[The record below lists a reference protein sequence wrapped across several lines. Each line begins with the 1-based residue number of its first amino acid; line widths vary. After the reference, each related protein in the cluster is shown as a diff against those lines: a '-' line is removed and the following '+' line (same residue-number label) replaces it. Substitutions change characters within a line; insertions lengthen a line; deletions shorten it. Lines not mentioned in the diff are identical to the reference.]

1 MIFGYARVSTQ
12 QQSLDEQIEK
22 LRRAGAEKIYY
33 EKFTGRTNKRPE
45 FEKLKKRLLPGD
57 ELIVTKL
64 DRLGRKT
71 SETTKFLDECFK
83 RDITVNV
90 LNMGRLDDSASGKL
104 MRNVVLAFAEFER
117 DMIITRT
124 QEGKKYAKLHNKNY
138 REGRPKRVI
147 TPKYRMI
154 YEYKTSGHSYTETA
168 KAFEVSKSTIQR
180 IVKQVES
187 EKEAIE

>member
-1 MIFGYARVSTQ
+1 MIFGYARVSTP

-45 FEKLKKRLLPGD
+45 FQKLKKRLLPGD
-57 ELIVTKL
+57 ELIVTRL

-90 LNMGRLDDSASGKL
+90 LNMGRLYDSAGGKL

-117 DMIITRT
+117 DMIVDRMQGARAYRRKTDPSY
-124 QEGKKYAKLHNKNY
+124 QEGRKRKLTPQMVDAM
-138 REGRPKRVI
+138 REYYQNHTQVQ
-147 TPKYRMI
+147 
-154 YEYKTSGHSYTETA
+154 TA
-168 KAFEVSKSTIQR
+168 KAFNVSPRTVGNYMSKP
-180 IVKQVES
+180 KNY
-187 EKEAIE
+187 